1 MIDRIEAGALTLDL
15 RHAAQLMPLRLR
27 LGSSVAHG
35 GSG

>member
-1 MIDRIEAGALTLDL
+1 MIGRIEAGALTVDL

-27 LGSSVAHG
+27 PGSLVAHG